1 MDRDRSA
8 MDQKERMLAGLPYR
22 PWLDGLPEE
31 RERARRLCHEYN
43 HLPPERWGE
52 RVALMKRILGKTGQR
67 LFIEPDFRCDYGS
80 NITVGEDFYANFNLV
95 ILDPA
100 PVTIGD
106 RVMIAPNV
114 SLYTAGHPVHPD
126 SRRSGYEYGQPITI
140 GNSVWIG
147 GSTTVLPGVTIGD
160 GAVIGAGSVV
170 TRDIP
175 PMVIAA
181 CNPCRVIRPIT
192 QEDRKYYYKDRF
204 FTQEELEE
212 IQACQPTGGAR
223 LE

>member
-1 MDRDRSA
+1 MDQNRSA
-8 MDQKERMLAGLPYR
+8 MDQKERMLAGLPYK

-52 RVALMKRILGKTGQR
+52 RTELMKQILGKTGQR
-67 LFIEPDFRCDYGS
+67 LYVEPGFHCDYGT

-140 GNSVWIG
+140 GDDVWIG

-181 CNPCRVIRPIT
+181 GNPCRVIRPVT
-192 QEDRKYYYKDRF
+192 QEDRRYYYKDRP
-204 FTQEELEE
+204 FTPEELAE
-212 IQACQPTGGAR
+212 IGACPPA
-223 LE
+223 E